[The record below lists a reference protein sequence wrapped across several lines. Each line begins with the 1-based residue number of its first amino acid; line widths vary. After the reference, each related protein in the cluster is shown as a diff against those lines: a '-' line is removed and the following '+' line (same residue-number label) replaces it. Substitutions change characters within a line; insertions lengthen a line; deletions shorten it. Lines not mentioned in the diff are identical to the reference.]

1 MKPLRRKPSLSPLGK
16 AIEYYQVMENVST
29 YRLSMLSGVTE
40 ATLSRLKQ
48 GITSP
53 TIYTLERV
61 AKALN
66 TSLSNIII
74 KKESIEELSNEQK

>member
-1 MKPLRRKPSLSPLGK
+1 MKPLRKKPQLSPLGK
-16 AIEYYQVMENVST
+16 AIEHYQVTENVST

-53 TIYTLERV
+53 TVCTLERV

-66 TSLSNIII
+66 TRPSFIHAIKENI
-74 KKESIEELSNEQK
+74 EDEQK

>member
-1 MKPLRRKPSLSPLGK
+1 MKKLSTLGK
-16 AIEYYQVMENVST
+16 AIEHYQVIENVST

-48 GITSP
+48 GTTSP

-61 AKALN
+61 ARALN
-66 TSLSNIII
+66 TKLSDIFVL
-74 KKESIEELSNEQK
+74 KECFENEQY

>member
-1 MKPLRRKPSLSPLGK
+1 MKKKLSPLGK
-16 AIEYYQVMENVST
+16 AIEHYQLTENVST

-40 ATLSRLKQ
+40 ATLSRLKH

-53 TIYTLERV
+53 TVYTLERV

-66 TSLSNIII
+66 TRPSFIHAIKENI
-74 KKESIEELSNEQK
+74 EDEQK